1 MTESEQTCVPH
12 YKCNDIL
19 LPNILDILKLGELI
33 DLLFL
38 LPATNPLYERG
49 ASGTLKLTHIQ
60 NGNGQTEEVWP
71 DYQPLVENTKPRE
84 RADSLPGYRTLS
96 IGQKPNQH
104 LTSDRGARSS
114 NYLSLLK
121 DDPEEERMYQTLIIK
136 DVNSQVRFTHT
147 DPAYQAFSIE
157 LLGTLRSDN
166 GDVHENVT
174 EKQTSHHFNPFT
186 AK

>member
-1 MTESEQTCVPH
+1 MP
-12 YKCNDIL
+12 DIL
-19 LPNILDILKLGELI
+19 VIFKYGELI
-33 DLLFL
+33 GLLSL
-38 LPATNPLYERG
+38 LPAINPLYERG

-60 NGNGQTEEVWP
+60 NGKEEEVWP

-136 DVNSQVRFTHT
+136 DTNSQVRFTHME
-147 DPAYQAFSIE
+147 PAYQVI
-157 LLGTLRSDN
+157 RD
-166 GDVHENVT
+166 
-174 EKQTSHHFNPFT
+174 
-186 AK
+186 

>member
-1 MTESEQTCVPH
+1 MPDIF
-12 YKCNDIL
+12 DIL
-19 LPNILDILKLGELI
+19 ELFELT

-104 LTSDRGARSS
+104 LMSDRGARSS

-147 DPAYQAFSIE
+147 EPAYQAFSIE

-166 GDVHENVT
+166 GNGMKTSLKNRLRIIVNFFAIIPIRSVT
-174 EKQTSHHFNPFT
+174 
-186 AK
+186 